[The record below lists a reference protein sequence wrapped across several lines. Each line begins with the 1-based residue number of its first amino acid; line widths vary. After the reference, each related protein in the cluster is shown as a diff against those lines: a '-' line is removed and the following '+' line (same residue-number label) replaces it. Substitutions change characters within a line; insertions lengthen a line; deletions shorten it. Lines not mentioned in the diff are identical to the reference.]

1 MNEMELYS
9 QGNELSISRDPNEVL
24 EEARRAAVALR
35 GVIDQTEAVVV
46 IGTSRHLKSEAWQ
59 TLGHF
64 YGLAA
69 RTPDDKTRFV
79 TYGDVRG
86 FEVTAELYHISSGKV
101 VSEATA
107 MCLNDEEKWGTRTKY
122 EWRSEGGKRHRVA
135 VGSENVPLFQLR
147 SMAQTRAI
155 SRVHANAL
163 KWVVVLG
170 GWSPTPAEEVEN
182 QNIPA
187 DNDAPMQMPQSK
199 TGEGSGQKS
208 QKKQSDSPLIT
219 EKQRKRMYAIG
230 KGAGMNDEQMH
241 DLIGEYGFEHSS
253 QVTMDKYEEITGK
266 MEKFSNDDQV

>member
-1 MNEMELYS
+1 MNQETELY
-9 QGNELSISRDPNEVL
+9 QGGNELSISRPPDVVL
-24 EEARRAAVALR
+24 EEARRAAVALK
-35 GVIDQTEAVVV
+35 GVIDQTKAVVK
-46 IGTSRHLKSEAWQ
+46 IGTSEHLKAEAWQ

-79 TYGDVRG
+79 QYGDVRG
-86 FEVTAELYHISSGKV
+86 FEVTAELWNIAAGTI

-107 MCLNDEEKWGTRTKY
+107 MCLNDEEKWGVRTKY
-122 EWRSEGGKRHRVA
+122 EWRGPKENRHRVA
-135 VGSENVPLFQLR
+135 VGTEQVPLFQLR

-170 GWSPTPAEEVEN
+170 GWSPTPAEEVEG

-187 DNDAPMQMPQSK
+187 DGDAQPEMPKEKSK
-199 TGEGSGQKS
+199 SG
-208 QKKQSDSPLIT
+208 SPLIT

-241 DLIGEYGFEHSS
+241 DLIGKHGFQHSS
-253 QVTMDKYEEITGK
+253 QVTMAKYEEICGE
-266 MEKFSNDDQV
+266 MEAFAV